1 MRPHLTLALLLLLA
15 PLTHAQP
22 TPSDRYKYNPLLMTG
37 KLWNLIRYVHPHLS
51 GDSTAWDAALVE
63 AIPKIEASHSDE
75 EMALAL
81 DAMLKTLNDPSTR
94 VVHGMSGKS
103 PSTQA
108 LDTDTMVIRAGDG
121 DLSESFGASLLLR
134 SGLTHAKTIV
144 WDLRGSRMLPG
155 QGRATVLQLADS
167 GLGFA
172 YRQHTG
178 YPREGSSAGYYSALQ
193 IVEPQR
199 NAPSRAAGS
208 VKQIYLIDKDSAV
221 PPQAILDQFANR
233 TTIIS
238 EDPPRLGQAGF
249 TELVPVYGSITA
261 EVRVAEYRYP
271 DGTTEFA
278 PNRVV
283 LNRGADA
290 VAAAAKSV
298 DAGESFI
305 PGGRPPFQIFSAG
318 FHDVGDSEPYPSRER
333 RILAAIR
340 TWGILH
346 YFDPHV
352 TAMGSQWDDVFI
364 ELIPK
369 IAGATNAAEFH
380 EGLAAMVAR
389 TRDPLATVTSN
400 ELAKFYGQAAPPF
413 EVRFI
418 EDQPIVTQLFSS
430 AQSCPAKPGDIILAI
445 EGTPIA
451 SRIAELTAHLAGP
464 TQTVVMARV
473 AALLLDRPAEG
484 NIHLK
489 VRRADGTEPDLFISV
504 NRRNFD
510 YQVSHRTGDVVRLI
524 NDKLGYVDLER
535 IATNGIDE
543 MFAKLANTSAIIFD
557 LRGYAR
563 NAVGSYSIAPHLAAS
578 ETSVAAKFFK
588 NVVGIGLEAQ
598 DHITVQQTDARI
610 PRGANPHYKGKT
622 IALVDDS
629 VVGHSEDCAMFLKAA
644 NNTLIVG
651 SRPAGAFSG
660 IASQFDLP
668 GGLHVSFSGESPHW
682 PDGRPL
688 YPGGL
693 QPDIVVTPTLAAIRA
708 GKDEILDRAI
718 AFAATQN

>member
-1 MRPHLTLALLLLLA
+1 
-15 PLTHAQP
+15 
-22 TPSDRYKYNPLLMTG
+22 MTG
-37 KLWNLIRYVHPHLS
+37 KLWNLVRYVHPHLS

-75 EMALAL
+75 EMALPL

-94 VVHGMSGKS
+94 IVHGMSGKS

-121 DLSESFGASLLLR
+121 DLSESFGTSLLLR
-134 SGLTHAKTIV
+134 SGLTHPKTII

-155 QGRATVLQLADS
+155 QPRPTVPQLAES

-178 YPREGSSAGYYSALQ
+178 YPGEGSPGAGYYSALQ

-199 NAPSRAAGS
+199 NAPNRAAGS

-221 PPQAILDQFANR
+221 PPQAILEQFANR
-233 TTIIS
+233 TAIIS
-238 EDPPRLGQAGF
+238 EDPPRTGQAGF

-290 VAAAAKSV
+290 VNAAAKSV

-305 PGGRPPFQIFSAG
+305 PAGRPPFQIFSAG
-318 FHDVGDSEPYPSRER
+318 FRDVGDSEPYPSRER

-340 TWGILH
+340 TWGIFH
-346 YFDPHV
+346 YFDPDV
-352 TAMGSQWDDVFI
+352 TSMGSQWDDVFI

-369 IAGATNAAEFH
+369 IADAHNAAEFNQAI
-380 EGLAAMVAR
+380 AAMVAR
-389 TRDPLATVTSN
+389 TRDPLATVASD

-418 EDQPIVTQLFSS
+418 ENQPVVTQVFNS

-445 EGTPIA
+445 DGAPIA
-451 SRIAELTAHLAGP
+451 GRIAELTAHLAGP
-464 TQTVVMARV
+464 NQTVVMARV
-473 AALLLDRPAEG
+473 ASLLLNRPAEG
-484 NIHLK
+484 SIHLK
-489 VRRADGTEPDLFISV
+489 VRRADGTEPDLSVSV
-504 NRRNFD
+504 NRRNLD

-563 NAVGSYSIAPHLAAS
+563 NVVGSYSIAPHLAAS
-578 ETSVAAKFFK
+578 ERPVAAKFFK
-588 NVVGIGLEAQ
+588 NIVGIGLEAQ
-598 DHITVQQTDARI
+598 DHITVQQTDARV
-610 PRGANPHYKGKT
+610 PRDTNPHYKGKT

-629 VVGHSEDCAMFLKAA
+629 AVGHSEDCAMFLKAA
-644 NNTLIVG
+644 NKSVIIG
-651 SRPAGAFSG
+651 SRPAGGFAG
-660 IASQFDLP
+660 ITSQFDLP
-668 GGLHVSFSGESPHW
+668 GGLHVFFSGESPHW
-682 PDGRPL
+682 PDGRSL
-688 YPGGL
+688 YPAGL

-718 AFAATQN
+718 AYAATQN